1 MNSQSMI
8 TLFHGSPHNIDDKLK
23 PSKPRGNDEFQE
35 MKAVFATDKEKV
47 AQLYAIVR
55 DKKRERKGWFVH
67 EEKLHIRKPY
77 TLNKKGYVYI
87 FSTRTYITDPK
98 NNPNQYAMTR
108 SIKPK
113 YKYLI
118 KPEDIKDNI
127 IEYESKKEFNKMADK
142 LIPL

>member
-47 AQLYAIVR
+47 SQLYAIVR

-77 TLNKKGYVYI
+77 TLNKKWYVYI
-87 FSTRTYITDPK
+87 FSTRRYITDPK

-108 SIKPK
+108 SITPK
-113 YKYLI
+113 YKYLV

-142 LIPL
+142 LL

>member
-1 MNSQSMI
+1 
-8 TLFHGSPHNIDDKLK
+8 
-23 PSKPRGNDEFQE
+23 
-35 MKAVFATDKEKV
+35 
-47 AQLYAIVR
+47 
-55 DKKRERKGWFVH
+55 
-67 EEKLHIRKPY
+67 
-77 TLNKKGYVYI
+77 
-87 FSTRTYITDPK
+87 
-98 NNPNQYAMTR
+98 MTR